1 MALRDL
7 ARLGWWLG
15 PKATAPPPPVDREAI
30 TIAPR
35 APGERPLDALIYT
48 PRGRAPDGALLLVP
62 GLHPDGPRDPRM
74 IRFAS
79 VLAHAGLCVLAP
91 ALPDL
96 ASLRLTP
103 ALMPDTAR
111 AFAALEA
118 RVAGMRRPVK
128 PGVMSISFGALPALR
143 LAGHPEHR
151 ARIGGVLTFG
161 GYARWQVALRFA
173 MAGGDGVPFD
183 PLNRPAAFL
192 QLFDGLPP
200 LTDRARV
207 EGAWRGFV
215 DETWGREEMKA
226 DGAWQPVAER
236 WAATAH
242 PDDRDVA
249 RCGLGVHPDG
259 PAVAEAA
266 VAKILAAGDRDW
278 LDPRPAVPHITAPLY
293 IVHGVDDDVI
303 PVAEAQAL
311 AAEAGPE
318 QAARVIVTGA
328 WGHTGRAGSALRE
341 LRSTLGVL
349 RALRAIATRR

>member
-1 MALRDL
+1 MALADL

-15 PKATAPPPPVDREAI
+15 PKASAPPPPVDHEAI
-30 TIAPR
+30 VIPPG
-35 APGERPLDALIYT
+35 APGERPIGALIYT

-91 ALPDL
+91 TLPDL
-96 ASLRLTP
+96 ASLRLSP

-143 LAGHPEHR
+143 LAGHPDHR

-161 GYARWQVALRFA
+161 GYARWPVALRFA
-173 MAGGDGVPFD
+173 MVGGDGVPFD
-183 PLNRPAAFL
+183 PLNRPAAFM

-200 LTDRARV
+200 LADRARV
-207 EGAWRGFV
+207 EAAWRGFI
-215 DETWGREEMKA
+215 DETWGRDAMKV

-236 WAATAH
+236 WAATVHA
-242 PDDRDVA
+242 DDHDVA
-249 RCGLGVHPDG
+249 RCGLGIHPDG
-259 PAVAEAA
+259 PAVADAA
-266 VAKILAAGDRDW
+266 VERIVARGDRGW
-278 LDPRPAVPHITAPLY
+278 LDPRPAVPHIAAPLY

-303 PVAEAQAL
+303 PAAEAQAL
-311 AAEAGPE
+311 AGATRPD
-318 QAARVIVTGA
+318 QAARVLLTGA
-328 WGHTGRAGSALRE
+328 WGHTGRAGGALGE
-341 LRSTLGVL
+341 VRSTIGVL